1 MVIEMCG
8 NCKWYSAKN
17 VEWVFD
23 TKCRRLRTPIFET
36 KCRKRRIPTIASAL
50 AVTMDCKDWEPKE
63 GE

>member
-23 TKCRRLRTPIFET
+23 TKCRRLRTPIFEV
-36 KCRKRRIPTIASAL
+36 KCRKHRKPTTTNML
-50 AVTMDCKDWEPKE
+50 AATVGCKDWKPKE